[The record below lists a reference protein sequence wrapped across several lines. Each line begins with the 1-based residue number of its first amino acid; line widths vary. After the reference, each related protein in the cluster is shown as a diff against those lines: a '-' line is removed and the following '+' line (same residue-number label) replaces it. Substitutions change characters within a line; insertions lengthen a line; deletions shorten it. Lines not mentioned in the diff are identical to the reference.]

1 MAGEILSSCRSGL
14 GASQHFALPPTS
26 GREAEMVDPPVRAIF
41 SLMHCS
47 TRNCW
52 INPKTVPLSNDHRT
66 AAGRNGPVPKDP
78 VMVGKGTYRQLQRRR
93 PAVPALGD
101 RFFRGHSVGIACPRK
116 GIQFSALDELVG
128 TRSYVLRCRQKR
140 LLRIS
145 GPRGTVFEAS
155 AAPPPKPAIACTS

>member
-78 VMVGKGTYRQLQRRR
+78 VMVGKGNYRRSLESGTRKPRPKGVGSAGREARPGRPLPVTSEEKGALSVARRR
-93 PAVPALGD
+93 
-101 RFFRGHSVGIACPRK
+101 K
-116 GIQFSALDELVG
+116 G
-128 TRSYVLRCRQKR
+128 
-140 LLRIS
+140 
-145 GPRGTVFEAS
+145 
-155 AAPPPKPAIACTS
+155 